1 MESPEIRSAEFNIVL
16 AILAD
21 MDYNDGAMMRWSS
34 GRPTAQAAR
43 VANRI
48 IRELHKEN

>member
-1 MESPEIRSAEFNIVL
+1 MDLDKKMDDYRTVL

-21 MDYNDGAMMRWSS
+21 LDYNDGAMMRWSS
-34 GRPTAQAAR
+34 GRPTEQAQR

-48 IRELHKEN
+48 VRELHKEN